1 MAVFNGIAKAMC
13 FNDAVGQLIDN
24 VSVREVGQDWTLGT
38 GWSIAEDKA
47 VCDGSVVK
55 V

>member
-1 MAVFNGIAKAMC
+1 MFC
-13 FNDAVGQLIDN
+13 NDAVGQFEIDN

-47 VCDGSVVK
+47 TVDNTS
-55 V
+55 